1 MASLYE
7 TTTTSEN
14 ETKPASNKKRSKPW
28 EKKEEITLIVEVI
41 NREQLLFGELKG
53 PGSKSIQEKR
63 ADGLSEIV
71 DILNSYVKY
80 VYLNK
85 LTTFAV
91 CYQS

>member
-1 MASLYE
+1 MQPSALVATKMASLYE

-28 EKKEEITLIVEVI
+28 EKKEEITLIVELI

-63 ADGLSEIV
+63 GTH
-71 DILNSYVKY
+71 YPK
-80 VYLNK
+80 
-85 LTTFAV
+85 
-91 CYQS
+91 